1 VAPRRHAQE
10 LTQREIDLA
19 LGGRA
24 IWTGMRSIHNG
35 QQIKG
40 LVPRFRWILTC
51 GRRRILGG
59 AAGVRSAASS
69 LPSPPGLTSSS
80 YVPQHCLC
88 ASTKLSWSSS
98 SHVLFGKE
106 GKVLSPLPPWS
117 SLGSPCLP
125 SHFSEVPLAFPLEL
139 RHATA
144 ARGTAIRHGHGCCV
158 LLFRVLGSIVRWAS
172 SCVR

>member
-40 LVPRFRWILTC
+40 LVPRFRWILAC

-59 AAGVRSAASS
+59 AAGVRSVASS

-88 ASTKLSWSSS
+88 ASTTLSWSSS

-106 GKVLSPLPPWS
+106 GKSSRLSHRGPLLVLRASLLTSQKYLLPFLLS
-117 SLGSPCLP
+117 SDMQQQRAALQSAMAMDVVCCCL
-125 SHFSEVPLAFPLEL
+125 EYW
-139 RHATA
+139 
-144 ARGTAIRHGHGCCV
+144 V
-158 LLFRVLGSIVRWAS
+158 L
-172 SCVR
+172 